1 MGVNLLTGRVGLAL
15 LSSGAGRVVEH
26 NALVFGRLWRGSMT
40 VSFFTP
46 LFFLAS
52 MGWGLGSLVNRGSG
66 GVGGVSYIDYLAP
79 GLLAATTMQI
89 AAFECTYPIL
99 GKIQWDH
106 VYDAMLA
113 TPLAVGDLLIG
124 EVIWVAVRLLMVASI
139 FWVVMALFGVAHT
152 PESLLAIPAATLS
165 GLAFATPLIAF
176 TTTQKNDGSMGTVFR
191 LVITPLFL
199 FGGAFF
205 PISRLPGVLQAVAWA
220 TPLSHGVALS
230 RGLVLGNLVANEAL
244 LHVAV
249 LVAYVIVGM
258 VVARPLLIRRLIK

>member
-1 MGVNLLTGRVGLAL
+1 MAASARGRAGWAL
-15 LSSGAGRVVEH
+15 LIAGAARVVEH
-26 NALVFGRLWRGSMT
+26 NAVVFKRQWRGSMT

-52 MGWGLGSLVNRGSG
+52 MGVGLGGLVNRGSG
-66 GVGGVSYIDYLAP
+66 GVGGVPYIDFLAP

-89 AAFECTYPIL
+89 AASECTYPIL

-106 VYDAMLA
+106 IYDAMLA
-113 TPLAVGDLLIG
+113 TPLAVRDLLFG
-124 EVIWVAVRLLMVASI
+124 EVAWVTLRLLLVASI
-139 FWVVMALFGVAHT
+139 FWVVMAVFGVAHT
-152 PESLLAIPAATLS
+152 PESLLAIPAATLG

-176 TTTQKNDGSMGTVFR
+176 TATQKNDSVMGTVFR

-205 PISRLPGVLQAVAWA
+205 PISRLPVALQAVAWA

-230 RGLVLGNLVANEAL
+230 RGLVLGSLVPNEAA
-244 LHVAV
+244 LHVVV
-249 LVAYVIVGM
+249 LVVYVIAGV
-258 VVARPLLIRRLIK
+258 VVARPLLIRRLVK